1 MSTVTTGRYGLGL
14 AVLIVIS
21 GCGGDGEENPT
32 VVPVKG
38 TVMYKQKPVE
48 GATVSFMAKGASR
61 AASGVSDASGSF
73 QLSTYAA
80 NDGAVIGEHVITI
93 SKVKAEAQSQADPT
107 ANMNDPSKL
116 STEWESTK
124 DGDPEASKTLLPE
137 KYSNPNTTPLK
148 ETVSEDGENTFVL
161 QLVD

>member
-1 MSTVTTGRYGLGL
+1 MCSVTKGRYGLGL
-14 AVLIVIS
+14 LVMIVVC
-21 GCGGDGEENPT
+21 GCGDGAETPT

-61 AASGVSDASGSF
+61 AASGVSDASGAF

-80 NDGAVIGEHVITI
+80 NDGAIVGEHVITV
-93 SKVKAEAQSQADPT
+93 SKVKAEAQATSDPT
-107 ANMNDPSKL
+107 ANMNDPSQL
-116 STEWESTK
+116 TAQWEQTK

-148 ETVSEDGENTFVL
+148 ETVSESGENTFVL